1 MPLVPAVEIEISD
14 DERHEVLAEVDR
26 LLRSGRFSQGRNVE
40 AFEEEFAAYTRTAS
54 ALAVSSGTTALELI
68 FRALGVEGRE
78 VVVPAATN
86 FATYIAAERAGA
98 TVRLADVDPTTL
110 APTLEQVR
118 AVCTPRTAAVTVV
131 HTGGLIGPE
140 TEAVAAWCEQRGL
153 ALVEDCA
160 HAHGSERGGR
170 HAGTFGVAGAF
181 SFFAT
186 KVMTTG
192 EGGMVVT
199 GDGRLADEIRLL
211 RNLGKPEVW
220 VSTHTR
226 PGWNARLPE
235 FAAVLGRAQLR
246 RLPGVLKARRAVA
259 VGYAD
264 ALRGLPVGD
273 FLLPD
278 HSYSGYKAMLM
289 LPPGTDRDALKERLR
304 ERSVQ
309 AAGEVYAMPL
319 HHQPVLAGRHA
330 GLRLPGAERACAGQL
345 CLPIYPG
352 LDDERQAHV
361 VRAVRDSLTELT
373 EEGAR

>member
-1 MPLVPAVEIEISD
+1 MPLVPAVEIEVPD
-14 DERHEVLAEVDR
+14 AERREVLAEVDR
-26 LLRSGRFSQGRNVE
+26 LLRAGRFSQGVNVE
-40 AFEEEFAAYTRTAS
+40 AFEEEFAAFTRTPS
-54 ALAVSSGTTALELI
+54 AVAVASGTTALELI
-68 FRALGVEGRE
+68 FRALGVQGRE
-78 VVVPAATN
+78 VVVPAGTN

-98 TVRLADVDPTTL
+98 TVRLTDVDPATM

-118 AVCTPRTAAVTVV
+118 AACTPRTAAVAVV
-131 HTGGLIGPE
+131 HTGGLIGPD
-140 TEAVAAWCEQRGL
+140 TEAIATWCEQRGV

-160 HAHGSERGGR
+160 HAHGSERAGR

-199 GDGRLADEIRLL
+199 GDDQLAQEIKLL
-211 RNLGKPEVW
+211 RNLGKPEAW

-235 FAAVLGRAQLR
+235 LAAVLGRAQLR
-246 RLPGVLKARRAVA
+246 RLPQVLAARRAVA
-259 VGYAD
+259 DGYAD

-278 HSYSGYKAMLM
+278 HPYSGYKAMLM
-289 LPPGTDRDALKERLR
+289 LPPDTDRDALKDRLR
-304 ERSVQ
+304 EHSVQ
-309 AAGEVYAMPL
+309 AAGEVYATPL
-319 HHQPVLAGRHA
+319 HHQPVLADRHA
-330 GLRLPGAERACAGQL
+330 GLRLPGTERACAGQL

-352 LDDERQAHV
+352 LDEKRQTHV
-361 VRAVRDSLTELT
+361 VSALCDSLTELA
-373 EEGAR
+373 EVSAR